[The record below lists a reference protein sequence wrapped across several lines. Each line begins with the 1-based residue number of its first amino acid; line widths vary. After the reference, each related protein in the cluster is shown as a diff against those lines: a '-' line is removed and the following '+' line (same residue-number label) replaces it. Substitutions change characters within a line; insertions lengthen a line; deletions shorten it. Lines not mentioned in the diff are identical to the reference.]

1 MSDKVRVYE
10 IAEEAGVSIA
20 DVIAKAK
27 NLGIIVKNSQSA
39 VSYEDAEEIT
49 KYIMTGNSSRL
60 EKIRVYEI
68 AEKAEISSQDV
79 IAIAKDLGIDLKSPQ
94 SALSYE
100 NAERIKNYIST
111 SKSSRLVK
119 KPKLKKITISK
130 PIKKTEYIPIDEL
143 IAMKVNEIALETQ
156 VTPEQVIIYA
166 KDIGYTKAKHPNTS
180 IPIEIAKKLITYI
193 ETKTNTYKEKITSDE
208 QQIKSLNIDSNDYK
222 DENKLKNNENKELF
236 SSKKIDYKFEY
247 KNILFKGVP
256 GTGKSKTIDKII
268 EKHLKLK
275 NNHENI
281 LRINIHS
288 SSSNSD
294 LMQGIGIN
302 SDEGAIQYKEKQGL
316 ILNFIQKAT
325 FCPLQPFALILEE
338 IQENSLNELIG
349 DLIYLIE
356 DSKRTKIVLADDKEY
371 TCEEL
376 IEKFKKDKVEIN
388 SVKIPNL
395 VSQNNIYK
403 TMILPDN
410 LFIFCTSNYRDDK
423 KVIEDNLLRRFDV
436 IEIYPKYK
444 KELGDDFINQIISN
458 FLENLNESIL
468 NFCSEKGEIHPDRF
482 MIGHSIW
489 LKVDNKQDFER
500 TFLKVITEFKDVKD
514 FHFDDFK
521 EIIKDIE
528 FPFDIEQDYTTYQAW
543 INNLQKNCYDFLE
556 YK

>member
-1 MSDKVRVYE
+1 MSDKVRVSQ
-10 IAEEAGVSIA
+10 IAELANVSSRE
-20 DVIAKAK
+20 VIEKAK
-27 NLGIIVKNSQSA
+27 KLNFDLKSHLSE
-39 VSYEDAEEIT
+39 VSYEDAQEIIN
-49 KYIMTGNSSRL
+49 YIIS
-60 EKIRVYEI
+60 EKISELKHKPVLTRRG
-68 AEKAEISSQDV
+68 
-79 IAIAKDLGIDLKSPQ
+79 LGT
-94 SALSYE
+94 
-100 NAERIKNYIST
+100 IKIPT
-111 SKSSRLVK
+111 SKK
-119 KPKLKKITISK
+119 DNKIL
-130 PIKKTEYIPIDEL
+130 IKKLFDSEENKTKKQMQLLNETLAEHNNK
-143 IAMKVNEIALETQ
+143 KVNT
-156 VTPEQVIIYA
+156 YNS
-166 KDIGYTKAKHPNTS
+166 KSN
-180 IPIEIAKKLITYI
+180 IEELVL
-193 ETKTNTYKEKITSDE
+193 D
-208 QQIKSLNIDSNDYK
+208 K
-222 DENKLKNNENKELF
+222 DENKSKNNVTKELF

-256 GTGKSKTIDKII
+256 GTGKSRTIDKII
-268 EKHLKLK
+268 EKHLNLK
-275 NNHENI
+275 EYPENI

-356 DSKRTKIVLADDKEY
+356 DSKRTKIVSADDKEY
-371 TCEEL
+371 TYEEL

-403 TMILPDN
+403 TMILPNN

-521 EIIKDIE
+521 EIIKEIE
-528 FPFDIEQDYTTYQAW
+528 FPFDIEKDYTTYQAW

>member
-1 MSDKVRVYE
+1 MWDKVRVYE
-10 IAEEAGVSIA
+10 ISEETGASSTE
-20 DVIAKAK
+20 VIAKAK
-27 NLGIIVKNSQSA
+27 DLNIDLKSPQSA

-49 KYIMTGNSSRL
+49 KYIITG
-60 EKIRVYEI
+60 
-68 AEKAEISSQDV
+68 
-79 IAIAKDLGIDLKSPQ
+79 
-94 SALSYE
+94 
-100 NAERIKNYIST
+100 
-111 SKSSRLVK
+111 KSSRFVK
-119 KPKLKKITISK
+119 KPELKKVAISK

-143 IAMKVNEIALETQ
+143 IAMKVNEIASKTQ
-156 VTPEQVIIYA
+156 ITPEQVIAYA
-166 KDIGYTKAKHPNTS
+166 KEIGYTKAKHPNTS
-180 IPIEIAKKLITYI
+180 VPIEIAKRLITYI
-193 ETKTNTYKEKITSDE
+193 ETKTTSDE
-208 QQIKSLNIDSNDYK
+208 QQIKSLNLDSNNYK
-222 DENKLKNNENKELF
+222 KENKFKNNEIKELF
-236 SSKKIDYKFEY
+236 SSKKIDYTFKY
-247 KNILFKGVP
+247 KNILLKGVP
-256 GTGKSKTIDKII
+256 GTGKSRTIDKII
-268 EKHLKLK
+268 ENHLKLDD
-275 NNHENI
+275 NPENI

-302 SDEGAIQYKEKQGL
+302 SNEGIIEYKEKQGL
-316 ILNFIQKAT
+316 ILSFIQKAT

-356 DSKRTKIVLADDKEY
+356 DNKRTKITSADDKKY
-371 TCEEL
+371 TYEEL
-376 IEKFKKDKVEIN
+376 IEKFKNDKLKIN

-444 KELGDDFINQIISN
+444 KELKDNFINQIISD
-458 FLENLNESIL
+458 FLENLNKSIL

-528 FPFDIEQDYTTYQAW
+528 FPFDIEKDYSTYQEW
-543 INNLQKNCYDFLE
+543 VNNLQKNCYDFLE

>member
-10 IAEEAGVSIA
+10 IAEEAGASSS
-20 DVIAKAK
+20 DVITKAK
-27 NLGIIVKNSQSA
+27 DLGIIVVSPQSA

-60 EKIRVYEI
+60 KTNSKKIKKIKKELEKKELLPKNNIKIV
-68 AEKAEISSQDV
+68 EKPE
-79 IAIAKDLGIDLKSPQ
+79 
-94 SALSYE
+94 
-100 NAERIKNYIST
+100 
-111 SKSSRLVK
+111 
-119 KPKLKKITISK
+119 LKKVIISK
-130 PIKKTEYIPIDEL
+130 PTKMIPIKNLAREIITPQIL
-143 IAMKVNEIALETQ
+143 IDYAKKLDYENIKLPNTKISNEIALNLT
-156 VTPEQVIIYA
+156 
-166 KDIGYTKAKHPNTS
+166 NS
-180 IPIEIAKKLITYI
+180 IQKILLENKSNENNIFSDTFNESKYLFS
-193 ETKTNTYKEKITSDE
+193 KITIE
-208 QQIKSLNIDSNDYK
+208 
-222 DENKLKNNENKELF
+222 
-236 SSKKIDYKFEY
+236 YKFKY

-256 GTGKSKTIDKII
+256 GTGKSRTIDKII
-268 EKHLKLK
+268 EKHLNLK
-275 NNHENI
+275 EYPENI

-302 SDEGAIQYKEKQGL
+302 SYEGVIEYKEKQGL

-325 FCPLQPFALILEE
+325 FSPLQPFVLILEE

-356 DSKRTKIVLADDKEY
+356 DNKRTKIVSADDEKY
-371 TCEEL
+371 TYEEL
-376 IEKFKKDKVEIN
+376 IEKFKKDKVKIN

-403 TMILPDN
+403 TMILPNN

-444 KELGDDFINQIISN
+444 KEIGKEFINQTISD
-458 FLENLNESIL
+458 FLEKLNKSIL
-468 NFCSEKGEIHPDRF
+468 EFCSEKGEIHPDRF

-528 FPFDIEQDYTTYQAW
+528 FPFDIEKDYTTYQAW